1 MTATE
6 RITPDA
12 LEALICAALVAAG
25 TDPHNA
31 ASVARALTTAE
42 VDGQKGHGLSR
53 LASYVAQVQAGK
65 IDGKAEPRVRT
76 SRPGT
81 LIIDAAN
88 GFAFPAFDVAL
99 DALAPAAQ
107 QNGIAVASIY
117 RSHHAG
123 ALGLVAERLSMQG
136 LVALCFAN
144 TPSAMAAWGGS
155 KGHLGTNPI
164 AFAAPRAGGKPII
177 VDLALSVVA
186 RGKIMAAAQKGDPIP
201 VGWALDKRGLP
212 TTNAKAALE
221 GTLLPLGG
229 TKGAA
234 LALMVELLA
243 AGLTGG
249 RFASE
254 ASSFL
259 DDQGPAPATGQ
270 LLIAIDPSATEP
282 NGHALERIGIL
293 AGMMESEPDVRL
305 PGRRR
310 WVLRERAR
318 ASGIEVDA
326 AMLEQARQ
334 LTNE

>member
-1 MTATE
+1 MTE
-6 RITPDA
+6 RITIGE
-12 LEALICAALVAAG
+12 LEALIKEALVAVG
-25 TDPHNA
+25 THDDNA
-31 ASVARALTTAE
+31 ASVAKALATAE

-53 LASYVAQVQAGK
+53 LGSYAAQVRAGK
-65 IDGKAEPRVRT
+65 IDGKAVPHVHA
-76 SRPGT
+76 SRPST
-81 LIIDAAN
+81 LIVDAAN
-88 GFAFPAFDVAL
+88 GFAYPAFDVAI
-99 DALAPAAQ
+99 DALGPVARH
-107 QNGIAVASIY
+107 NGIAAVGIH

-123 ALGLVAERLSMQG
+123 ALGLVAERIANMG

-155 KGHLGTNPI
+155 QGLLGTNPI
-164 AFAAPRAGGKPII
+164 AFGAPRADGKPII

-221 GTLLPLGG
+221 GTLLPMGG

-259 DDQGPAPATGQ
+259 NDQGPSPATGQ
-270 LLIAIDPSATEP
+270 LIIAIDPGATDP
-282 NGHALERIGIL
+282 HGRGLDRIGAL
-293 AGMMESEPDVRL
+293 ASLIEADPGVRL
-305 PGRRR
+305 PGQRR
-310 WVLRERAR
+310 WRLRQRAQELGVEIDAAQAAEAR
-318 ASGIEVDA
+318 ALASA
-326 AMLEQARQ
+326 
-334 LTNE
+334 